1 MDDNDTA
8 NIHLALVVEV
18 LSSVVE
24 KKIAKDTR
32 DTLTK
37 LYESKSLHNK
47 IFFKKRLYTFER
59 QNQVSDWPNQHNKNF
74 ICITH
79 YVGWENRV
87 K

>member
-18 LSSVVE
+18 LSSVVK

-37 LYESKSLHNK
+37 LYESKSLRNK

-59 QNQVSDWPNQHNKNF
+59 KNQVSD
-74 ICITH
+74 
-79 YVGWENRV
+79 
-87 K
+87 